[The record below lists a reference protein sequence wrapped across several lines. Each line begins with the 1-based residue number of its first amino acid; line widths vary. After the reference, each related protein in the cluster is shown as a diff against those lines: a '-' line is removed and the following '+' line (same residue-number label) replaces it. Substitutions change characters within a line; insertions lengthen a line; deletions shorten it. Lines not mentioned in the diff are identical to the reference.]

1 MDEAVRLELTYIN
14 DALLGLSKMVFIA
27 EYSEE
32 IDLGEVACLIVACQE
47 KLRALLR
54 KHEI

>member
-1 MDEAVRLELTYIN
+1 MDETVRLELTYIN

-47 KLRALLR
+47 KLRALLK